1 MSLRVSLV
9 LPLAFGL
16 VTACSGGEKS
26 EETGGTDDT
35 NPSVGDDD
43 DDDVSGDDDDTGTDT
58 TPYSDLSIDAAVL
71 TMLGAFA
78 YDETTNM
85 VVPFEDPNYGPQPI
99 TISILISDS
108 SVQTSGVNAANTC
121 TVTLSTNTPQP
132 LIPVDGIGAWWGFE
146 MPADADVT
154 TECYAELP
162 AEWGGDPA
170 AHVTAWTW
178 GFAIDALDP
187 TTSAQLESQVNP
199 ADWPQLEP
207 YLIGGG
213 GFTDALVG
221 VLNDEGYLIGYGQAL
236 AADADFGV
244 IAGTSGYAEQ
254 LLATDVWDEKTQSP
268 ARGIYLMGSGS
279 VGPANLI
286 VQ

>member
-16 VTACSGGEKS
+16 VTACSGEKS
-26 EETGGTDDT
+26 EGTDTTDDT
-35 NPSVGDDD
+35 TEPVGDDD
-43 DDDVSGDDDDTGTDT
+43 DDDVSGDDDDDDDST

-71 TMLGAFA
+71 TMVGAFA

-85 VVPFEDPNYGPQPI
+85 VVPFEDPNYGLQPI
-99 TISILISDS
+99 SISILISDS
-108 SVQTSGVNAANTC
+108 SVQTSGVTAANTC

-132 LIPVDGIGAWWGFE
+132 LIAVDDIGAWWGFE
-146 MPADADVT
+146 MPSDADVT

-170 AHVTAWTW
+170 PHVTAWSW
-178 GFAIDALDP
+178 GFVIDSLDP
-187 TTSAQLESQVNP
+187 TISAQLESQVSP

-207 YLIGGG
+207 YLMGGG

-221 VLNDEGYLIGYGQAL
+221 VLNDDGYLIGYGQAL
-236 AADADFGV
+236 AADDDFAV
-244 IAGTSGYAEQ
+244 VAGTSGYAEQ
-254 LLATDVWDEKTQSP
+254 ILAVDAWDEKTLTP

-286 VQ
+286 VVQ